1 MTPQRRSCMLSKLNW
16 RRKTS
21 AWWRRWARRTGSPT
35 RLQIRCMPSARY
47 KDRDILPKVS
57 CKCLGFKIQAFSESE
72 YGLYAVSGFR
82 LYADSGSRLMLNP
95 DTDFFVVSVSMIF
108 ADPSLNFSDQK
119 VKKFLVEKKNILI

>member
-1 MTPQRRSCMLSKLNW
+1 
-16 RRKTS
+16 
-21 AWWRRWARRTGSPT
+21 
-35 RLQIRCMPSARY
+35 
-47 KDRDILPKVS
+47 
-57 CKCLGFKIQAFSESE
+57 LGFKIQAFSESE

-119 VKKFLVEKKNILI
+119 VKKFLDEKKNILI